1 MIDSGHNTGIIENKL
16 RQSVKSLVNRETGAR
31 TTRLKPLNKWF
42 ELADNQPEV
51 EKLFHNFIVSGEITV
66 VFGDTGI
73 GKTLL
78 AYWLGFKFS
87 RTQRKVF
94 YYCLEMQEKQIRN
107 RYPTLVA
114 PDDFLRADLDP
125 DFNEGGF
132 NFDNIFKSI
141 KSDIEESD
149 GDKPVLILDN
159 LKALSL
165 ASMKDNEIAIKVM
178 QALKKLINEYK
189 EKGKWLTI
197 IVLSHVNKIGKGMPL
212 ELNHL
217 SGAKELQ
224 NFADAIIGFGQ
235 SAQDP
240 KLKYLKH
247 LKVRG
252 GVELHQQVLLLQS
265 FNDVEGNHDFKEV
278 GWEDEKLHL
287 PSKASDSGQSSEMMH
302 TAYDMHKDGHS
313 YSVISQQLFGNE
325 NHKGTVC
332 KWIQKIKCRELE
344 CLNDEEGI
352 KQEQQAKEANP
363 ESTTGIVR
371 DSLAWIEKRLDEWLQ
386 TDQDFK
392 MNKSG
397 TFTLKNIESLIKDSS
412 ITVEQFD
419 ITANKFF
426 EQNGLIYTVKPLTRD
441 ITPF

>member
-1 MIDSGHNTGIIENKL
+1 M
-16 RQSVKSLVNRETGAR
+16 
-31 TTRLKPLNKWF
+31 
-42 ELADNQPEV
+42 
-51 EKLFHNFIVSGEITV
+51 
-66 VFGDTGI
+66 
-73 GKTLL
+73 
-78 AYWLGFKFS
+78 
-87 RTQRKVF
+87 
-94 YYCLEMQEKQIRN
+94 
-107 RYPTLVA
+107 
-114 PDDFLRADLDP
+114 
-125 DFNEGGF
+125 
-132 NFDNIFKSI
+132 
-141 KSDIEESD
+141 
-149 GDKPVLILDN
+149 
-159 LKALSL
+159 
-165 ASMKDNEIAIKVM
+165 
-178 QALKKLINEYK
+178 
-189 EKGKWLTI
+189 
-197 IVLSHVNKIGKGMPL
+197 
-212 ELNHL
+212 
-217 SGAKELQ
+217 
-224 NFADAIIGFGQ
+224 
-235 SAQDP
+235 
-240 KLKYLKH
+240 
-247 LKVRG
+247 
-252 GVELHQQVLLLQS
+252 ELHQQVLLLQS

-419 ITANKFF
+419 ITANKF
-426 EQNGLIYTVKPLTRD
+426 
-441 ITPF
+441 